1 MVVGTVIE
9 PNVFFDVG
17 KVNFGPLLLGGKNRE
32 VVHLKNLE
40 EVPMAFN
47 FEKSTVKGAI
57 EYADSL
63 VVSPMSGTIGS

>member
-1 MVVGTVIE
+1 VME

-32 VVHLKNLE
+32 IVHLKNLE
-40 EVPMAFN
+40 DVPMSFN
-47 FEKSTVKGAI
+47 FERSSVRGSI

-63 VVSPMSGTIGS
+63 IVSPMSGIISA

>member
-1 MVVGTVIE
+1 MGSVIE

-32 VVHLKNLE
+32 IVHLKNLE
-40 EVPMAFN
+40 EVPMTFY
-47 FEKSTVKGAI
+47 FEKTSVKGSI

-63 VVSPMSGTIGS
+63 SCHPMSGVIAP

>member
-1 MVVGTVIE
+1 VIE

-32 VVHLKNLE
+32 VVHLKNVE
-40 EVPMAFN
+40 DVPMSFN
-47 FEKSTVKGAI
+47 FERSSVRGNV

-63 VVSPMSGTIGS
+63 MVSPMSGIISA